1 MAYGLKIWDSTGTN
15 VRLDTTDRVARY
27 VSHHT
32 GTLSNGSSTTVV
44 VSGLAN
50 DGTWEMLCESDG
62 AGVTKLK
69 GTVSSGS
76 FTVSHIA
83 SSVLTADLTWYVTLF
98 KA

>member
-1 MAYGLKIWDSTGTN
+1 MAYGLRIFNASGV

-32 GTLSNGSSTTVV
+32 GTLANGSSTTVA
-44 VSGLAN
+44 VSGLSD

-62 AGVTKLK
+62 SGATKMV
-69 GTVSSGS
+69 GTIGSGS
-76 FTVSHIA
+76 FTVLHKADSR
-83 SSVLTADLTWYVTLF
+83 LTSDFTWYVTLF